1 MQTYTMGILEFISNE
16 HAGIIPRAVAQIFHH
31 VERQHQHHP
40 EHDIVISLSFLQLY
54 RETIQDLLAPAN
66 GNAISSDDN
75 LVIREDPQRGFY
87 VEGLQEFAVR
97 NYHEAE
103 ALINLGLENRAIAPT
118 LMNATSSRSHTVL
131 TINIE
136 QRLPT
141 EALPQTPKSNS
152 SAGGS
157 SFSSRSNSS
166 VNLASMGNN
175 PRKGAQ
181 YTKTLRSKL
190 LMVDLAGSE
199 RVRRTVSKGARLSEA
214 KSINTSLSA
223 LGNVIAAL
231 AEANVGHIPYRDS
244 KLTRLLQDSLGGTAR
259 TALIA
264 TVGPAAVNY
273 GKTQINL

>member
-1 MQTYTMGILEFISNE
+1 MPF
-16 HAGIIPRAVAQIFHH
+16 FH
-31 VERQHQHHP
+31 
-40 EHDIVISLSFLQLY
+40 SLYSPL
-54 RETIQDLLAPAN
+54 T
-66 GNAISSDDN
+66 SHS
-75 LVIREDPQRGFY
+75 
-87 VEGLQEFAVR
+87 
-97 NYHEAE
+97 E

-118 LMNATSSRSHTVL
+118 LMNSTSSRSHTVL
-131 TINIE
+131 TINLE
-136 QRLPT
+136 QRICT
-141 EALPQTPKSNS
+141 DVQVTGHSASGGTPSGPNGNSNNNSTNS
-152 SAGGS
+152 S
-157 SFSSRSNSS
+157 RNSS
-166 VNLASMGNN
+166 SSTLAAMNTNGNN
-175 PRKGAQ
+175 NNNGVRKGAQ

-231 AEANVGHIPYRDS
+231 AEQNVSHIPYRDS

-273 GKTQINL
+273 GECFLVA